1 LEFPNKQIIVIN
13 DGSSDDSEK
22 VVSKLK
28 EKLDFVFVNLEENNG
43 KANALNEGI
52 KYATYDYVMGIDADT
67 IIDEKAPYFMIEN
80 FKKNSNLAAV
90 TGNPRIRNK
99 SSILGK

>member
-1 LEFPNKQIIVIN
+1 M
-13 DGSSDDSEK
+13 
-22 VVSKLK
+22 SKLK

-67 IIDEKAPYFMIEN
+67 IIDEKHHI
-80 FKKNSNLAAV
+80 S
-90 TGNPRIRNK
+90 
-99 SSILGK
+99 